1 MTLLMHLWKHEFL
14 KSCGLLLLLIEVL
27 GKVLLITFPA
37 ETQSL
42 NPPERQVSLG
52 ILLPLHLS
60 TWLPFEER

>member
-1 MTLLMHLWKHEFL
+1 MNFKKLWAAPAADR
-14 KSCGLLLLLIEVL
+14 GV

-42 NPPERQVSLG
+42 NPPERQESLG

-60 TWLPFEER
+60 TWMPFEER